1 MEAAS
6 SRPPAPEK
14 VIFAKFIGE
23 PIAEPR
29 FSDNALLNTYESLV
43 TTLTQIRTWVLAKKG
58 VLPFEE
64 LKNKFGRTE
73 LGKAADD
80 KHWREWIPLF
90 AKEKAAP
97 GNAALVFLEDKTGQ
111 TRKTIKKR
119 CSGARKARNGAQVTT
134 VH

>member
-14 VIFAKFIGE
+14 VIFAKFSGE

-97 GNAALVFLEDKTGQ
+97 GNAAFFRSHLN
-111 TRKTIKKR
+111 
-119 CSGARKARNGAQVTT
+119 SGLPRRSDHWWTPAISIQP
-134 VH
+134 